1 MHSRL
6 SRLLGAEY
14 PVMAFSHCRDVVA
27 AVSRG
32 GGFGVLGAGSFTPEE
47 LDTDLRWLR
56 EHTKGATW
64 GIDLLIP
71 SKYQGAENGGLE
83 PAAIPFALPKPH
95 VQFVEEILARYDIPP
110 LPPGADPLGRFDMS
124 GVSPRGYEPLLE
136 IALRHEVKLIA
147 SALGPPPEAVVEKAH
162 SAGALVAALAGK
174 VSHAERHRDVGV
186 DLIVAQGSEAGGHTG
201 EISTIVLIPDVVD
214 AVRPLPVVAAG
225 GIATGR
231 QMAAAMALGADGVWC
246 GSIWL
251 VTDEAE
257 TEPIVKEKLLL
268 AGAGETVRS
277 RSLTGKPARMLRTA
291 WTEEWEGEG
300 APAPL
305 PVPLQS
311 ALIAEAQARINSAA
325 RARPGAAELSTYF
338 VGQVVG
344 RLRESKPARRVLH
357 ELVEEYVETLDRLA
371 ALTEELSR

>member
-1 MHSRL
+1 
-6 SRLLGAEY
+6 
-14 PVMAFSHCRDVVA
+14 
-27 AVSRG
+27 
-32 GGFGVLGAGSFTPEE
+32 
-47 LDTDLRWLR
+47 
-56 EHTKGATW
+56 
-64 GIDLLIP
+64 
-71 SKYQGAENGGLE
+71 
-83 PAAIPFALPKPH
+83 
-95 VQFVEEILARYDIPP
+95 
-110 LPPGADPLGRFDMS
+110 
-124 GVSPRGYEPLLE
+124 
-136 IALRHEVKLIA
+136 
-147 SALGPPPEAVVEKAH
+147 
-162 SAGALVAALAGK
+162 
-174 VSHAERHRDVGV
+174 
-186 DLIVAQGSEAGGHTG
+186 
-201 EISTIVLIPDVVD
+201 
-214 AVRPLPVVAAG
+214 
-225 GIATGR
+225 
-231 QMAAAMALGADGVWC
+231 MAAAMALGADGVWC

-325 RARPGAAELSTYF
+325 RVRPGAAELSTDF

-371 ALTEELSR
+371 ASTEELSR